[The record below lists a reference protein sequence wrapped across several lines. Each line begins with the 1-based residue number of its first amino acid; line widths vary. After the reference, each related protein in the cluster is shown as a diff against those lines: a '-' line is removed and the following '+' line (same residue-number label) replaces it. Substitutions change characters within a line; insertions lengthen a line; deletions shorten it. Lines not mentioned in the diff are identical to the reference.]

1 MSPLL
6 QTFANG
12 SALGYRSRGI
22 AGAATSYESIAT
34 VTVGS
39 GGASTVEFT
48 NIPSTYTH
56 LQVRSISQ
64 TSSTSNT
71 DSYIRLGYGG
81 TYYATSYRH
90 LLYGD
95 GSSAA
100 AVAASGEAYILFT
113 TKSSSTSTFSA
124 DILDILDYANTNKY
138 KTIRGLDG
146 RDLNGSGQIAIT
158 SALWAYTNAVDR
170 IELKPFNGN
179 FTQYTHFALYGI
191 KAAA

>member
-1 MSPLL
+1 MAILSLKNKTKSGELL
-6 QTFANG
+6 VGNTPPG
-12 SALGYRSRGI
+12 RGFQLL
-22 AGAATSYESIAT
+22 AST
-34 VTVGS
+34 TVGS
-39 GGASTVEFT
+39 GGAATVEFT
-48 NIPSTYTH
+48 NIPNSYTH
-56 LQVRSISQ
+56 LQLRCLSQ
-64 TSSTSNT
+64 CSSTTNT

-81 TYYATSYRH
+81 SYYATSYRH

-113 TKSSSTSTFSA
+113 TRSSSTSTFSA

-146 RDLNGSGQIAIT
+146 RDLNGSGQVAIT

-179 FTQYTHFALYGI
+179 FTQYSHFALYGI
-191 KAAA
+191 LGV

>member
-1 MSPLL
+1 VTPISLGI
-6 QTFANG
+6 FA
-12 SALGYRSRGI
+12 SANTTVL
-22 AGAATSYESIAT
+22 TSYESIAT

-39 GGASTVEFT
+39 GGAANVEFT

-56 LQVRSISQ
+56 LQIRGISQ
-64 TSSTSNT
+64 TSSTTNT

-95 GSSAA
+95 GSGAA

-113 TKSSSTSTFSA
+113 TKSTSTSMFSA
-124 DILDILDYANTNKY
+124 DIIDILDYANTNKV

-146 RDLNGSGQIAIT
+146 RDVNGTGGQIAIT
-158 SALWAYTNAVDR
+158 SALWNYTNAVDR
-170 IELKPFNGN
+170 IELKPFNGS
-179 FTQYTHFALYGI
+179 FAQYTHFALYGI
-191 KAAA
+191 KGPA